1 MKFSSVLKYFLLSIV
16 ATLSYIYLELPPR
29 IPLSNMNSN
38 SGSNFSQNSN
48 QNSNQNLSS
57 VGALDFAPS
66 QELYWIFIR
75 IVNKRW
81 TIFHACNLAAA
92 FYFLSVVGIEK
103 VVFGEVK
110 EGEMLVSFGL

>member
-29 IPLSNMNSN
+29 IPLSNMNS
-38 SGSNFSQNSN
+38 NSN